1 MNTAERRERDKH
13 EMRRQ
18 VLDAAMALFV
28 DEGVEKVSV
37 RRIADKI
44 GYSPGTIY
52 LYFKDKDDIFY
63 HLHEEGFSR
72 LIEVQ
77 KETMTEADP
86 GQRLRKMGEA
96 YIRFAIENPEYYE
109 LMFIIRSPI
118 KQVDTEWSC
127 GMDSLDCLRQT
138 VQACVDSGRMK
149 DVDPEMATFA
159 MWSAVHGLASL
170 LLRDRFMMVP
180 EDKIKSLVDG
190 VMDVFD
196 QKMMQ

>member
-1 MNTAERRERDKH
+1 VNTAERRERDRQ

-18 VLDAAMALFV
+18 ILDAAMALFI
-28 DEGVEKVSV
+28 DQGVEKVSV
-37 RRIADKI
+37 RGIAHMI

-77 KETMTEADP
+77 KDTMTEADP
-86 GQRLRKMGEA
+86 AQRLRLMGKA
-96 YIRFAIENPEYYE
+96 YIQFAIQNPEYYE

-118 KQVDTEWSC
+118 KQVDTVWNC
-127 GMDSLDCLRQT
+127 GMESLDCLRQT
-138 VQACVDSGRMK
+138 IQANIDSGQLK
-149 DVDPEMATFA
+149 GVDAEMATFA

-170 LLRDRFMMVP
+170 LLRGRFKMVP
-180 EDKIKSLVDG
+180 EENIEGLIEG
-190 VMDVFD
+190 VMEVLDK
-196 QKMMQ
+196 KMMR

>member
-1 MNTAERRERDKH
+1 MNTTERRERDKQ

-28 DEGVEKVSV
+28 AEGVEKVSV

-77 KETMTEADP
+77 KDTMAEADP
-86 GQRLRKMGEA
+86 AQRLRRMGEA

-118 KQVDTEWSC
+118 KQVDTDWSC

-138 VQACVDSGRMK
+138 VQACVDAGMMK
-149 DVDPEMATFA
+149 GVDPEMATFA
-159 MWSAVHGLASL
+159 MWSSVHGLASL

-180 EDKIKSLVDG
+180 DEQIDGLVAG
-190 VMDVFD
+190 VMDVFE
-196 QKMMQ
+196 QKMMR